1 MLLFLDWLLP
11 IEMQDELLFVELY
24 SKVNPYILSE
34 VVDLILTKSSI
45 NTFFIN
51 HNHFKTDTSKDSTNI
66 YFYLVLQ
73 SIPKVQSQI
82 TKPVKQQS
90 NYLILC
96 DYKA

>member
-24 SKVNPYILSE
+24 SKINPYILSE

-45 NTFFIN
+45 NTSFIIN
-51 HNHFKTDTSKDSTNI
+51 NSSKTDTSKNSTSI
-66 YFYLVLQ
+66 YFYLILQ

-82 TKPVKQQS
+82 TKPVKRQS
-90 NYLILC
+90 NY
-96 DYKA
+96 

>member
-24 SKVNPYILSE
+24 SKINPYILSE

-45 NTFFIN
+45 NTSFIIN
-51 HNHFKTDTSKDSTNI
+51 NSFKTDTSKNSTSI
-66 YFYLVLQ
+66 YFYLTLQ

-82 TKPVKQQS
+82 TKPVKRQS
-90 NYLILC
+90 NY
-96 DYKA
+96 